1 MSSRPYASLALHAG
15 INVKVVSSRL
25 GNANVAFTL
34 TVYSHAIPEMDEAA
48 AETFAAFIWRAGG
61 LRR

>member
-1 MSSRPYASLALHAG
+1 M
-15 INVKVVSSRL
+15 SSRL